1 MTERTLLLVDDEQ
14 NIVSALT
21 RLFRRDGYRILTANS
36 GKEGLEKLAQH
47 EVGVILS
54 DQRMPEMNG
63 SEFLSRVK
71 ELHPDTVR
79 IMLSG
84 YTDLN
89 SVTDAINRGAIY
101 RFLTKPWED
110 DLLRANVADA
120 FKRYELTRENERL
133 AEQLRQA
140 NEQLRLMN
148 HDLEVRVQEKA
159 QEMLDNVQVLRVSQ
173 QILDAMPVGV
183 LGIGEEGLVAIANER
198 ARKLFAR
205 DLEIPLI
212 GAWAKDVLPA
222 EMLECIAQAQAK
234 GKAKRIAVIDGE
246 GPMLALAKTLG
257 FRSDARG
264 VVVALIPQEEQSNRT
279 DAECSLA
286 D

>member
-183 LGIGEEGLVAIANER
+183 LGIGEEGLVAVANER
-198 ARKLFAR
+198 ARELFAR
-205 DLEIPLI
+205 DLAVPLI

-234 GKAKRIAVIDGE
+234 GRANRIAVIDGE

-286 D
+286 G